1 MAELT
6 ARELKLIQY
15 LNEAYG
21 TERQLEA
28 ALEAH
33 INMTTRASYKK
44 RLQEHLRETKRHARD
59 VERRVKKL
67 GGSVKVGPIRV
78 PEVATE
84 AATSAALRVQ
94 SGIGK
99 ATALAQ
105 GPVHALR
112 GTGEQEKLLKNAK
125 TEYASEAEE
134 IATYTAIQ
142 SLAESVGDRETVQLA
157 RGILREEQRMA
168 RFLERLIPTLT
179 RAVATAEI
187 PAAQRDGGR
196 RRTSRRRR
204 TSASRARSTTRSRS
218 TSRSRASSRS
228 GSGSARLTR
237 SGSAGRSRG
246 AARRRRAG

>member
-1 MAELT
+1 
-6 ARELKLIQY
+6 
-15 LNEAYG
+15 
-21 TERQLEA
+21 
-28 ALEAH
+28 
-33 INMTTRASYKK
+33 MTTRASYKK

-67 GGSVKVGPIRV
+67 GGSIKIGPIRV
-78 PEVATE
+78 PEAATG

-99 ATALAQ
+99 ATAAAQ

-187 PAAQRDGGR
+187 PAAQRDG
-196 RRTSRRRR
+196 RRRR
-204 TSASRARSTTRSRS
+204 PARRRATSARTRSTARSRS
-218 TSRSRASSRS
+218 GSRSRASSGSRRS
-228 GSGSARLTR
+228 SRASTARASR
-237 SGSAGRSRG
+237 SGSAARSRG
-246 AARRRRAG
+246 GARRRRAS

>member
-1 MAELT
+1 MPELQ

-33 INMTTRASYKK
+33 INMTTRAPYKK
-44 RLQEHLRETKRHARD
+44 RLQQHLRETKRHARD

-67 GGSVKVGPIRV
+67 GGSIKIGPIRV
-78 PEVATE
+78 PEAATGV
-84 AATSAALRVQ
+84 ATSAAMRVQ

-99 ATALAQ
+99 ATAAAQ

-179 RAVATAEI
+179 RAVASAEI
-187 PAAQRDGGR
+187 PASQRDGGR
-196 RRTSRRRR
+196 RRTTRRRR

-228 GSGSARLTR
+228 GSARSTR